1 VGPGQTQAQDPLNRF
16 CHKYRTHTR
25 AGLVNAL
32 PDLPEN
38 RHRLPTRQ
46 RQLFFARVTKRSP
59 PRETFLR
66 TRTNTSENAGGIVML
81 TRYAKL
87 CLPLNTDEAVREG
100 FEPSVP
106 FWGTAL

>member
-1 VGPGQTQAQDPLNRF
+1 
-16 CHKYRTHTR
+16 
-25 AGLVNAL
+25 
-32 PDLPEN
+32 
-38 RHRLPTRQ
+38 
-46 RQLFFARVTKRSP
+46 
-59 PRETFLR
+59 
-66 TRTNTSENAGGIVML
+66 ML